1 MFVLNLLVYTHVYLF
16 CSMHIKMGLYFAL
29 YIKSETVMIIII
41 KKKKTDNVA
50 SNLYTNFP
58 KYSVIQVIRM

>member
-1 MFVLNLLVYTHVYLF
+1 
-16 CSMHIKMGLYFAL
+16 MHIKMGLYFAL

-41 KKKKTDNVA
+41 KKKTDNVA